1 MDIATLGNEIW
12 AGMQLVY
19 QRALDMSNQPI
30 SNPDM
35 LWILLPLLATMF
47 LIELYFGR
55 YKEETLGW
63 NSAVGN
69 SIVLFFVAVNLFSY
83 LYRSGL
89 LISVSFIP
97 PQLFATALKKSI
109 ITFIILLESI
119 LLLFLNF
126 FHLMPKSLAFG
137 VSSAM
142 IVNFTGV
149 IAILLVYSDTPIDIV
164 TLLAVLLIFICVAI
178 FFKIIQAL
186 EPKASSKDEEEDED
200 EILEKI

>member
-1 MDIATLGNEIW
+1 MDIASFGNEIW
-12 AGMQLVY
+12 AGIQLVY
-19 QRALDMSNQPI
+19 ERGLFILHQPA
-30 SNPDM
+30 SNPEM

-69 SIVLFFVAVNLFSY
+69 SIVLFFVSVNLFSY

-89 LISVSFIP
+89 LITVSFIP
-97 PQLFATALKKSI
+97 PQLFSVALQKSI

-142 IVNFTGV
+142 IINFTGV
-149 IAILLVYSDTPIDIV
+149 IAVILVYSSTPVDIV
-164 TLLAVLLIFICVAI
+164 TLLAVLSIFICVAI
-178 FFKIIQAL
+178 FFKIIQSL
-186 EPKASSKDEEEDED
+186 EPKAASKEEEEDED